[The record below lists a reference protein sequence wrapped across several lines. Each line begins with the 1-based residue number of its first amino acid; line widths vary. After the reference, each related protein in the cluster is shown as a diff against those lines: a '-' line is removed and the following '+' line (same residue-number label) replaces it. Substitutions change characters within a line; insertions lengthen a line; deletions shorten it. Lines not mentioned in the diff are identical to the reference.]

1 MTKGVLEVYDLFKK
15 AGIKDVSRKFYPG
28 VRHEIL
34 NDTSKEEVFR
44 DIIEWLNDHLKE
56 G

>member
-15 AGIKDVSRKFYPG
+15 AGIKDVDYKFYPG

-34 NDTSKEEVFR
+34 NDINKEEVYR
-44 DIIEWLNDHLKE
+44 DIIEWLDKH
-56 G
+56 